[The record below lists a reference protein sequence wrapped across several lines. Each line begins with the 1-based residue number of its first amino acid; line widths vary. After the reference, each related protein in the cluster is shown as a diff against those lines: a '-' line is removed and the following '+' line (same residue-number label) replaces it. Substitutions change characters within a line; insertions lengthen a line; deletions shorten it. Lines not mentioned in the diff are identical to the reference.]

1 MTWGVMYEMFKSSKG
16 TLEKIFGRLGF
27 GEAGKSEAGR
37 EGSGFS
43 WVMGIVK
50 MGQWPREGRLTST
63 NAGITILWKRE
74 TGGSKEGEAVIW
86 RVATVLGTKL
96 WMGPGA

>member
-1 MTWGVMYEMFKSSKG
+1 MRGVMFKSSKG
-16 TLEKIFGRLGF
+16 TLKKSLGGLGF

-50 MGQWPREGRLTST
+50 MGQWPREERLTST
-63 NAGITILWKRE
+63 NEGITILWKRE

-96 WMGPGA
+96 WMGPRA